1 MDRGGEGA
9 EEEEDRWPL
18 VPLVA
23 GVIVVERLWSC

>member
-9 EEEEDRWPL
+9 EEEDRWPL